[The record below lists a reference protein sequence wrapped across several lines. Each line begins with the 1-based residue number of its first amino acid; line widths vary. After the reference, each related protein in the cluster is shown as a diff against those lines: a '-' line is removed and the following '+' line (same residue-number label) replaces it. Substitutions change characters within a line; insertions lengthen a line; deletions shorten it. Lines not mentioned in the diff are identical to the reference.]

1 MKFRIHGDNILE
13 CERALELVALSL
25 ETKPKY
31 IDSPIYAPIYNLM
44 KKDQILGQ
52 VQLFPGY
59 DKWGIN
65 IQEILKNKG
74 APLREATDAIVTLQI
89 ENNEEEIIFSI
100 EFCNA
105 LPAGNNAWQRTG
117 RALASASVNVPY
129 LHISEIGGVEL
140 DKNRKIKAHRFPNP
154 IVPLSYI
161 TLGKNYD
168 SLTIPVYLPSPS
180 SPKELRETFKNTFGI
195 EECIN
200 LIKGIILKKDIKEN
214 IKILVRKNLEL
225 IKLLSSNRKRNDTLS
240 NNQWQEFFDLSAK
253 DRLRWLENKKFGWT
267 KKSSEKVSTTK
278 TFKKLL
284 AMIKEMNSLSVGAGD
299 IPICL
304 IPSNSRRKLSENI
317 RKLYGS
323 KIQDSFLKW
332 LNKNTAPLII
342 VWITGFKPRGD
353 DSRPD
358 RGLVPLARML
368 LGPDIEILSIIYG
381 PAKSKMW
388 QQLNKSPRELA
399 KQNGLWE
406 AIINLSDGILAD
418 SSTYT
423 NSPLS
428 FLLDRNK
435 TISREKI
442 KFKEAVII
450 NKFSEQDVDSVI
462 HFVFAHSPFDFIFES
477 MCNPPGGDW
486 SGLSFKDFNSGN
498 QFRWTSLPRVSK
510 TNGKRPDH
518 VIEIKSNNKILLLS
532 IESKDN
538 SNDLDKDIGRRLSRY
553 TSDLIKTAPTVKKTN
568 SSNWELMTGRWSLPK
583 ELVYISGGAFCYKN
597 KEELELIMKK
607 CSLDVVFAIE
617 FLKNGNV
624 ILHVKLNQK
633 ASDLVKILKE
643 IEKLLK
649 NRLEIK
655 IY

>member
-1 MKFRIHGDNILE
+1 MLKFRIHGDNILE
-13 CERALELVALSL
+13 CERALELIALSL
-25 ETKPKY
+25 ETKQKY
-31 IDSPIYAPIYNLM
+31 VDSPIYAPIYNLM
-44 KKDQILGQ
+44 KKEEVQGQ

-59 DKWGIN
+59 DNWGIN
-65 IQEILKNKG
+65 IQEILKKKG
-74 APLREATDAIVTLQI
+74 APLREATDAIVTVYLDS
-89 ENNEEEIIFSI
+89 EEEILFSI

-105 LPAGNNAWQRTG
+105 LPAGNNAWQRMG
-117 RALASASVNVPY
+117 RAIASASVNIPY
-129 LHISEIGGVEL
+129 FHISELGGVEL
-140 DKNRKIKAHRFPNP
+140 DKNRKLKSHRFPNP
-154 IVPLSYI
+154 IIPLSYI

-180 SPKELRETFKNTFGI
+180 SPKELRETFKNTFGM
-195 EECIN
+195 EECIT
-200 LIKGIILKKDIKEN
+200 LIKGIILKKDIRGSIE
-214 IKILVRKNLEL
+214 ILVKKNLEL
-225 IKLLSSNRKRNDTLS
+225 VKLLSSNRKRNDTLS
-240 NNQWQEFFDLSAK
+240 NKQWQEFFYLPAK
-253 DRLRWLENKKFGWT
+253 DRLKWLESKKLSWT

-284 AMIKEMNSLSVGAGD
+284 AIIKEMNSFSVGAGD

-304 IPSNSRRKLSENI
+304 IPSNSRKKLSENI
-317 RKLYGS
+317 HTVYGS
-323 KIQDSFLKW
+323 KIQESFLKW
-332 LNKNTAPLII
+332 INKNTAPLVI

-368 LGPDIEILSIIYG
+368 LGPDTEILSIVYG

-388 QQLNKSPRELA
+388 QQLNTSPKELA
-399 KQNGLWE
+399 EQNGLWE

-418 SSTYT
+418 SSTCS

-428 FLLDRNK
+428 VLLERNK

-450 NKFSEQDVDSVI
+450 NQFSEQDVDSVI
-462 HFVFAHSPFDFIFES
+462 HFIFAHSPFDSIFES

-486 SGLSFKDFNSGN
+486 SGLSFKDFNSTN

-518 VIEIKSNNKILLLS
+518 VIEIKINNKIMLLS

-538 SNDLDKDIGRRLSRY
+538 SNDLDEGIGGRLNRY
-553 TSDLIKTAPTVKKTN
+553 TSDLLKTAPTVKKINT
-568 SSNWELMTGRWSLPK
+568 SNWELMSGKWSLPK
-583 ELVYISGGAFCYKN
+583 EIIYISGGAFCYKN

-607 CSLDVVFAIE
+607 GGLDVVIAIE
-617 FLKNGNV
+617 FSKNGNV
-624 ILHVKLNQK
+624 VLHTKLTQK
-633 ASDLVKILKE
+633 SKDLMKIFKE

-649 NRLEIK
+649 NKLEVK